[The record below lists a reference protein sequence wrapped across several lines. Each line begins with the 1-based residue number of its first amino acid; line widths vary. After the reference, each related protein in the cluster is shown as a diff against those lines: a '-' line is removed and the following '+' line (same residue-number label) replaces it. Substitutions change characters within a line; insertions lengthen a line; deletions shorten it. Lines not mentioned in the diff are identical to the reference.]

1 MIMSEQDKRPVFMG
15 NFERFK
21 KETQVKHED
30 VMRQTKKLNEKMTFA
45 LAMATVA
52 IIASIASLA
61 I

>member
-30 VMRQTKKLNEKMTFA
+30 VMRQTKKLSERVTMLLA
-45 LAMATVA
+45 LSTVA
-52 IIASIASLA
+52 MITAIASLA